1 MMNWDPKMKRDN
13 TPVSKQRIEYDLP
26 KLSKHTEE
34 VSEAREAQ
42 RETGYKVR
50 WHIGWGALVGWL
62 ILAALVAVIVYF
74 LFSQWHYTPPS

>member
-1 MMNWDPKMKRDN
+1 MMYWNAKSQEN
-13 TPVSKQRIEYDLP
+13 TLVSKQRVENDLP
-26 KLSKHTEE
+26 KLREHAEE
-34 VSEAREAQ
+34 VRQAREAQ